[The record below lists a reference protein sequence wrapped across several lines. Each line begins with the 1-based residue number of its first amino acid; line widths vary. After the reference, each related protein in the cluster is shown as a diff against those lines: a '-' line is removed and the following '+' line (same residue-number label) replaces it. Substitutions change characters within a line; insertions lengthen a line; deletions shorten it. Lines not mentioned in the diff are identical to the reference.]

1 MTLPNF
7 LEFEAFNQ
15 LRRLMNAALPEDYS
29 SGYIIS
35 RLTHDDLD
43 KALEGLDGVIVD
55 DISQIQLLPDGTL
68 AYRDRRILLYI
79 RDKRAFARHNSQQV
93 LPKFHVA
100 NCSTLDQMR
109 QQGRFARYVI
119 STRIDGKFKMNFI
132 DRSGTQSSICELKI
146 CILCLTHLRYKG
158 YKQGTRRRDKEI
170 YNGFTLQEYFAAYP
184 KNQITTLPLHTDDTA
199 PVNEYGHGFR
209 ERSHRYRAEN
219 GWRCQ
224 RCGIDLS
231 HPPHRKYLHTHHLNA
246 QKDDDRRENH
256 RALCIRCHAE
266 EPMHKHLKNSP
277 DHGEFMKIYA
287 LLMEQ
292 TGRR

>member
-1 MTLPNF
+1 MTIWTKHWRASMASSLTILAKFSHCRMGRLPI
-7 LEFEAFNQ
+7 EIVV
-15 LRRLMNAALPEDYS
+15 YS
-29 SGYIIS
+29 STSETSG
-35 RLTHDDLD
+35 RLHAT
-43 KALEGLDGVIVD
+43 
-55 DISQIQLLPDGTL
+55 
-68 AYRDRRILLYI
+68 ILSKFFL
-79 RDKRAFARHNSQQV
+79 
-93 LPKFHVA
+93 KFHVA

-170 YNGFTLQEYFAAYP
+170 YNGFTLQEYFAPYP